1 MAEDSFA
8 ERTEK
13 ATPKR
18 REEARKKGRVA
29 RSREIPSAMV
39 LLAGL
44 SALYFGG
51 AFMFH
56 HLRSFM
62 SQSLS
67 RIGTYVL
74 DGGSVQAL
82 GHEFVG
88 SLLFI
93 LAPVLAAVTGI
104 SLMSNYVQ
112 VGSLFAME
120 LVKPDLGRI
129 NPAKGFG
136 RLFSKQALAELLKS
150 LLKLAIVGFVVYS
163 TLRTEVARILLLTS
177 EDPGGLLGF
186 ISNVSFSLFLKA
198 GLAIL
203 FLAGLDYAF
212 QRWSY
217 ERELRMTKQEMKE
230 EFKQVEGDPL
240 IKSRIRS
247 IQKELARRRMMAEVP
262 KADVVITN
270 PIHLAVAL
278 SYRSSEM
285 EAPQVVAKGAGFVAE
300 RIKEIARSHEIPIVE
315 NKPLAQVLF
324 KTVGIGQT
332 IPVALYQAVADVLAY
347 VYRIKGKTL
356 ARG

>member
-44 SALYFGG
+44 SALSFSGT
-51 AFMFH
+51 FMFH

-62 SQSLS
+62 AQSLS
-67 RIGTYVL
+67 RIGTKGL
-74 DGGSVQAL
+74 DGALVQSL
-82 GHEFVG
+82 GYEFVG

-93 LAPVLAAVTGI
+93 LAPVLAAVTAV
-104 SLMSNYVQ
+104 SLLSNYIQ
-112 VGSLFAME
+112 VGNLFAVE
-120 LVKPDLGRI
+120 LVKPDLARI
-129 NPAKGFG
+129 NPAKGLG
-136 RLFSKQALAELLKS
+136 RLFSRQSLVEFLKS
-150 LLKLAIVGFVVYS
+150 IFKIAIVGLVVYS
-163 TLRTEVARILLLTS
+163 TLRSEVARILLLTG
-177 EDPGGLLGF
+177 EDAGGLLHF
-186 ISNVSFSLFLKA
+186 ISSVSFSIFLKA
-198 GLAIL
+198 ALAIL
-203 FLAGLDYAF
+203 LLAGLDYAF

-217 ERELRMTKQEMKE
+217 EKELRMTKQEMKE

-278 SYRSSEM
+278 SYRSKEM

-300 RIKEIARSHEIPIVE
+300 RIKEVARSHEIPLVE

-324 KTVGIGQT
+324 KTVQIGQT

-347 VYRIKGKTL
+347 VYRLKGKTL
-356 ARG
+356 A

>member
-29 RSREIPSAMV
+29 RSREIPSALV

-44 SALYFGG
+44 SGLYFSGS
-51 AFMFH
+51 FMVQ

-62 SQSLS
+62 TRSLGQ
-67 RIGTYVL
+67 IGTLTL
-74 DGGSVQAL
+74 DGAGVQAL
-82 GHEFVG
+82 GYEFVG
-88 SLLFI
+88 SLLLI
-93 LAPVLAAVTGI
+93 LAPVLVAVTGV
-104 SLMSNYVQ
+104 SLLSNYLQ
-112 VGSLFAME
+112 VGGLFAVE
-120 LVKPDLGRI
+120 LVKPDFGRI
-129 NPAKGFG
+129 NPLKGFG
-136 RLFSKQALAELLKS
+136 RLFSKQALVELLKS
-150 LLKLAIVGFVVYS
+150 IFKLTIVGFVVHS
-163 TLRTEVARILLLTS
+163 TLRNEVVQILLLTG
-177 EDPGGLLGF
+177 EDPGGLLRF

-203 FLAGLDYAF
+203 LLSGLDYAF
-212 QRWSY
+212 QRWTY
-217 ERELRMTKQEMKE
+217 EKELRMTKQEMKE

-247 IQKELARRRMMAEVP
+247 IQRELARRRMMAEVP

-278 SYRSSEM
+278 SYRSKEM

-300 RIKEIARSHEIPIVE
+300 RIKEIARSHGIPILE

-324 KTVGIGQT
+324 KTVEMGQT

-347 VYRIKGKTL
+347 VYRLKGKTL
-356 ARG
+356 